1 MSNRRKAKLQ
11 PVHHWRFY
19 LVLAGLVVLF
29 SLLVY
34 RLLMLQVLTG
44 VEKGRDFLQTQGDVR
59 TIRDEVIPAHRGMI
73 TDRNG
78 EPLAVSSPVVSVWAN
93 PQQVE
98 IDEVDWALLAN
109 RLGYDPKELKEKV
122 LYYKNNKKQFMYLK
136 RRMPPIKAQAAL
148 DLKNKGIKSRREY
161 QRFYPSGE
169 VTSHL
174 IGFTNLA
181 NDEGLEGL
189 ELAYDDW
196 LAGLPGKK
204 KVLKGLQNKTISNIS
219 LLSEAKPGDD
229 IKLSIDLRIQFLAY
243 RELKKAVIKHRAKA
257 ASMVVV
263 DVQTGEVLA
272 MVNQPSFNP
281 NNRRELKSASIRN
294 RAFTDVFEPGS
305 TVKPLTMLAAL
316 ESGKYKPHS
325 PIDTSPGYIKVG
337 RKTLLDPV
345 NYGVIDLTKIITKSS
360 QVGTSKV
367 ALSLNEH
374 DVRNV
379 FYKVGLGQ
387 STMTGFPG
395 ESTGVLPNRVRWTPM
410 QRVAFS
416 FGHGLS
422 VTTAQLAQAYSVI
435 AAKGVK
441 RPLTLLKQDESVA
454 GEQILNSDLAEQIT
468 QMLETVTKKGGTGTQ
483 ARIPA
488 YSVAGKTGTAHKV
501 GRKGYDSSRYT
512 AIFAGFSPA
521 SNPRLAA
528 VVMVDEPSS
537 GDVYYGGEVAAPIFS
552 AVIGGGLRL
561 LDVMPDAWEDFSKS
575 SKKKIASH

>member
-1 MSNRRKAKLQ
+1 MTNRRKAILQ
-11 PVHHWRFY
+11 PVHRWRFY
-19 LVLAGLVVLF
+19 IVLAALVVLF
-29 SLLVY
+29 ALLVY

-59 TIRDEVIPAHRGMI
+59 TIRDELIPAHRGMI

-98 IDEVDWALLAN
+98 VDKVDWPLLAD
-109 RLGYDPKELKEKV
+109 RLGYEPNELKEKV
-122 LYYKNNKKQFMYLK
+122 LRYKNSKKQFMYLK
-136 RRMPPIKAQAAL
+136 RRMPPLKAQAAL
-148 DLKNKGIKSRREY
+148 DLKNRGIKGKREY

-169 VTSHL
+169 IAAHL
-174 IGFTNLA
+174 IGFTKLA

-196 LAGLPGKK
+196 LAGVSGKK
-204 KVLKGLQNKTISNIS
+204 KVLKGLQNKTIRNLSM
-219 LLSEAKPGDD
+219 LSEVKPGND
-229 IKLSIDLRIQFLAY
+229 IELSIDLRIQFLAY
-243 RELKKAVIKHRAKA
+243 RELKKAVIKHKAKS
-257 ASMVVV
+257 ASMIVV
-263 DVQTGEVLA
+263 DVTTGEILA

-281 NNRRELKSASIRN
+281 NNRRELKNNAIRN

-325 PIDTSPGYIKVG
+325 PIDTNPGYIKVG
-337 RKTLLDPV
+337 KKTLLDPV

-367 ALSLNEH
+367 ALSLDEH

-435 AAKGVK
+435 ASKGLK
-441 RPLTLLKQDESVA
+441 RPLTLLKQKEPVQ
-454 GEQILNSDLAEQIT
+454 GEVIIDSGLAKQIT
-468 QMLETVTKKGGTGTQ
+468 QMLTTVTQKGGTGTR
-483 ARIPA
+483 ARISA
-488 YSVAGKTGTAHKV
+488 YSVAGKTGTTHKV

-521 SNPRLAA
+521 SDPRLAA

-537 GDVYYGGEVAAPIFS
+537 GDVYYGGEVAAPVFS
-552 AVIGGGLRL
+552 AVVGGGLRL
-561 LDVMPDAWEDFSKS
+561 LDVMPDAWDDFKQDEASKV
-575 SKKKIASH
+575 ASH

>member
-98 IDEVDWALLAN
+98 IDEVDWALLAD
-109 RLGYDPKELKEKV
+109 RLGYNPKELKEKV

-468 QMLETVTKKGGTGTQ
+468 QMLETVTQKGGTGTQ

>member
-148 DLKNKGIKSRREY
+148 DLKNKGIKGRREY

-441 RPLTLLKQDESVA
+441 RPLTLLKQDDSVA

-468 QMLETVTKKGGTGTQ
+468 QMLETVTQKGGTGTQ